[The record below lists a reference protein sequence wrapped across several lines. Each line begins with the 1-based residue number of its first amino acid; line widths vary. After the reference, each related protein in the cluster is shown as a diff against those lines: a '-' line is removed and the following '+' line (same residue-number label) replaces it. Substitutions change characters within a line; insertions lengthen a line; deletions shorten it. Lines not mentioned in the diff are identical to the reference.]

1 MLYILPRVVLQ
12 VKASLYYKTIN
23 NKQKKP
29 KFHLFYPP
37 PWLPCV
43 LGMGEVGATGSR
55 RGITSCPASPGPP
68 AHGGCDFWFIDA
80 KKLCQSPCP
89 TWALARM
96 AAGHPAWSRLDFGIA
111 STLSTVLCLARLPWG
126 WDGMGCAAR
135 SRGSAPRASSRI
147 PLLGSGC
154 WIQAGHGILQEVH
167 HRPRHLLRGNVVDRV
182 RGLQAILRD
191 TQDHLIVEIST
202 SKVLCNG
209 QPTQAVAGVVEIPG
223 SACKEILGC

>member
-37 PWLPCV
+37 LWLPCV
-43 LGMGEVGATGSR
+43 LGMGEVGAAGSR
-55 RGITSCPASPGPP
+55 HGITSCPASPGPP

-80 KKLCQSPCP
+80 KKLCQIPCP

-111 STLSTVLCLARLPWG
+111 STLSTMLCLARPPWG
-126 WDGMGCAAR
+126 WDGMGWAGLCRSLPGLGTPSQQQEPPYWAAGAG
-135 SRGSAPRASSRI
+135 SR
-147 PLLGSGC
+147 LGTGYCRKCITALATFSG
-154 WIQAGHGILQEVH
+154 AML
-167 HRPRHLLRGNVVDRV
+167 
-182 RGLQAILRD
+182 
-191 TQDHLIVEIST
+191 
-202 SKVLCNG
+202 
-209 QPTQAVAGVVEIPG
+209 
-223 SACKEILGC
+223 

>member
-29 KFHLFYPP
+29 KFHLFYLP

-43 LGMGEVGATGSR
+43 LGMGKVGATGSR

-89 TWALARM
+89 TSALARM

-111 STLSTVLCLARLPWG
+111 STLSTVLCLARPPRG
-126 WDGMGCAAR
+126 WAVPLAPGARHPEPAAGPPYSAADGG
-135 SRGSAPRASSRI
+135 SR
-147 PLLGSGC
+147 LGTGYCRKCITALATFSG
-154 WIQAGHGILQEVH
+154 AML
-167 HRPRHLLRGNVVDRV
+167 
-182 RGLQAILRD
+182 
-191 TQDHLIVEIST
+191 
-202 SKVLCNG
+202 
-209 QPTQAVAGVVEIPG
+209 
-223 SACKEILGC
+223 